1 MLNVLVCVSGGGT
14 NLQALIDAGKD
25 GRIRNA
31 RIAGVISNNRSAY
44 ALERARQNGIDAVCI
59 SLLSVPMLFSRS
71 ARAPQLQRHR
81 FRRPS
86 RLSSDKLP

>member
-31 RIAGVISNNRSAY
+31 RIAGRD
-44 ALERARQNGIDAVCI
+44 Q
-59 SLLSVPMLFSRS
+59 
-71 ARAPQLQRHR
+71 Q
-81 FRRPS
+81 
-86 RLSSDKLP
+86 